1 MKILKKRAK
10 NNISAIE
17 GYNKY
22 LNEHFKQNKRAFFE
36 ELMQDNAEEYQPYD
50 PDLSNEERLKQQL

>member
-17 GYNKY
+17 GFNKY
-22 LNEHFKQNKRAFFE
+22 LNDNFKNNQKALFE
-36 ELMQDNAEEYQPYD
+36 ELMQDNA
-50 PDLSNEERLKQQL
+50 